1 MSNPKT
7 IFFFQ
12 LQYNENPDD
21 FIAEVE
27 SFAKLRNTAC
37 VYISSKNET
46 ALENMKQYY
55 CQLQFFKNRFK
66 VLDSPL
72 MKKGPFDFPWADL
85 DDDPLNPLATTMHAG
100 KRLFMSI
107 FRQFSSIFTLVFVDF
122 LSIFSKILRR
132 CLRSKLRGQF
142 LRSISLGQF
151 KGRFWIF

>member
-1 MSNPKT
+1 MPLYFTKVNFY
-7 IFFFQ
+7 IFQ

-21 FIAEVE
+21 FFAEVE

-37 VYISSKNET
+37 VYINSKKET

-100 KRLFMSI
+100 KTYLRFIRKFGANISK
-107 FRQFSSIFTLVFVDF
+107 FTL
-122 LSIFSKILRR
+122 KNA
-132 CLRSKLRGQF
+132 
-142 LRSISLGQF
+142 
-151 KGRFWIF
+151 